1 MSRRPYKRP
10 MGRWW
15 QRDPFFVR
23 YMWREATA
31 LAVLVY
37 ALLLL
42 AGLWHLGQGEAAWT
56 AWLAWLNSPLAL
68 ALHALL
74 LAGLVFHAITWMQV
88 LPKTLPLL
96 FAGGKRVPDAT
107 IVAWGFAAALG
118 ANAALLALGWW
129 LLS

>member
-31 LAVLVY
+31 LAVMAY
-37 ALLLL
+37 AVLLL
-42 AGLWHLGQGEAAWT
+42 AGLWRLGQGEAAWT
-56 AWLAWLNSPLAL
+56 AWLGWLNSPLAML
-68 ALHALL
+68 LHAVL
-74 LAGLVFHAITWMQV
+74 LAGLVFHAITWMEV

-107 IVAWGFAAALG
+107 IVRFGFAAALV

-129 LLS
+129 VLS

>member
-31 LAVLVY
+31 LAVLIY
-37 ALLLL
+37 AVLLL
-42 AGLWHLGQGEAAWT
+42 AALWRLGQGEAAWT
-56 AWLAWLNSPLAL
+56 AWLGWLKSPT
-68 ALHALL
+68 ALL
-74 LAGLVFHAITWMQV
+74 LHAVLLAALVFHAITWMEV

-96 FAGGKRVPDAT
+96 FVGGKRVSDAT
-107 IVAWGFAAALG
+107 IVRFGFAAALG
-118 ANAALLALGWW
+118 ANLALLALGWW
-129 LLS
+129 ALS